1 MTFLSPIVVN
11 PGEYV
16 QIAAK
21 NVGTVTSGGTITSM
35 VVFDGYVE

>member
-1 MTFLSPIVVN
+1 MSFLSPVVVN

-16 QIAAK
+16 AIAAK

-35 VVFDGYVE
+35 ITFDGYVE